1 MIPITITEFKDNF
14 FRDFPYL
21 SVILWLDTVIY
32 NINDLV
38 FNALPLGD
46 DKFYVAIFNATQNL
60 NKRPDIS
67 PNNIDFWAVNT
78 VLKQQDFILDIDIQ
92 KAFDQANMNFNQD
105 LFGEDANI
113 KIAFFYL
120 SAYYLVIDITAA
132 SSGLRG
138 SSTFMLNAKSAGNV
152 SSSYT
157 IPERYIND
165 PFLSAFTKNPY
176 GEKYLSLLL
185 PRLVGRVRTVSGATT
200 P

>member
-21 SVILWLDTVIY
+21 SKILWLNTVTY

-46 DKFYVAIFNATQNL
+46 DKFYVAVFNALVNL
-60 NKRPDIS
+60 DKRPDLE
-67 PNNIDFWAVNT
+67 PTFWTINT
-78 VLKQQDFILDIDIQ
+78 VLKQEDFILDLDIQ

-120 SAYYLVIDITAA
+120 SAYYLVIDIGAA

-138 SSTFMLNAKSAGNV
+138 SGTFMLNAKSAGNV

-165 PFLSAFTKNPY
+165 PFLSAFTKNHY

-185 PRLVGRVRTVSGATT
+185 PRLVGRIRTVEGATT

>member
-14 FRDFPYL
+14 FRDFKYL
-21 SVILWLDTVIY
+21 STILWLDTVSY
-32 NINDLV
+32 NIGDLV
-38 FNALPLGD
+38 FNALPAGD
-46 DKFYVAIFNATQNL
+46 DKFYNSTAPNSNLQPNL
-60 NKRPDIS
+60 NLGS
-67 PNNIDFWAVNT
+67 WAVNT
-78 VLKQQDFILDIDIQ
+78 TLKQEDFILDLDIQ

-105 LFGEDANI
+105 LFGEDVNI
-113 KIAFFYL
+113 KIAFLYL
-120 SAYYLVIDITAA
+120 SAYYLVIDIGAA

-138 SSTFMLNAKSAGNV
+138 SGTFMLNAKSAGNV

-157 IPERYIND
+157 IPERYIQD

-185 PRLVGRVRTVSGATT
+185 PRLVGRIRTVKGATT